1 MKNIFFIG
9 FMLAGINSQSQSIE
23 ETTEWII
30 QQYNLYEREVN
41 SDNSLIIDDGI
52 LNYKMTLDDNYGFYI
67 NFIWKT

>member
-67 NFIWKT
+67 NFI